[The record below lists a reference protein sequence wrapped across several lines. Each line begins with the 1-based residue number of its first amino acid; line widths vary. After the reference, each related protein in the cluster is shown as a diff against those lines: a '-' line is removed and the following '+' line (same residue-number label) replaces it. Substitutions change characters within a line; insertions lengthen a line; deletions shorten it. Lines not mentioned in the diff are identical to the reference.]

1 MSFGAGF
8 GMNPFCI
15 AQHAPPAA
23 TAAKASEPT
32 IAPTISRVDGSSSR
46 VWGCALAGDVV
57 VAVVGSAAWVAGTV
71 SAPAVTAMAAVVATK
86 VFLIKQVLHS

>member
-1 MSFGAGF
+1 MTRELTIGY
-8 GMNPFCI
+8 
-15 AQHAPPAA
+15 
-23 TAAKASEPT
+23 KASAEQFGPRELVELV
-32 IAPTISRVDGSSSR
+32 AAVD
-46 VWGCALAGDVV
+46 AGDVV

>member
-1 MSFGAGF
+1 M
-8 GMNPFCI
+8 
-15 AQHAPPAA
+15 
-23 TAAKASEPT
+23 
-32 IAPTISRVDGSSSR
+32 
-46 VWGCALAGDVV
+46 AGDVV